1 MQTDSISHGKTI
13 IEMCIKG
20 LEESSS
26 HRVEEGFREY
36 IL

>member
-13 IEMCIKG
+13 IEMYIKG

-26 HRVEEGFREY
+26 HRVEEGFGE
-36 IL
+36 